1 MSQGPSVTSG
11 RMRLDDLEL
20 SELLE
25 LGPERGSIRFG
36 GQRAL
41 LLDAVALG
49 LLRTE
54 LITSHGLAGARALLS
69 RFGYAHGWRTAETMK
84 SALPW
89 EQERDWRRAGGRLH
103 TLQGLVRVEPV
114 PDYPGPHPFAE
125 ALWHDSYEAEQHRLH
140 LGPSAEPVCWTLTA
154 FAAGYMS
161 RTNGREVVVWETACA
176 GRGDP
181 NCRVEGC
188 FKEDWKGGPMPY
200 DRATLDASLE
210 RLAAALLADERRL
223 AARRL
228 IVPAEAPGDEDGE
241 LARSEA
247 MRRTLDLA
255 RRVARVDSTVL
266 ITGESGAGKERIA
279 ALVHRRSARARGPFV
294 PVDCGAVTETLLESE
309 LFGHARG
316 AFTGATGDRVG
327 LFEAAAGGTLVLDEV
342 GETSLGMQAKL
353 LRAIQELEVRRV
365 GESLARKVDVR
376 VVAATNRDLAAEVE
390 AGRFRKDLY
399 YRLKVVEVQVPP
411 LRERP
416 EDVLPLARALLGAV
430 AGRLGRRLTGLTP
443 AASDL
448 LQRYRWPGNV
458 RELENALERAA
469 AVASGSRVD
478 VGDLP
483 EELRRLDAP
492 TTPAAARRLEE
503 VEREAIL
510 AALQAHGGNQART
523 AATLGIGTATL
534 YRKLKAYRA
543 KPAGRAGP

>member
-1 MSQGPSVTSG
+1 
-11 RMRLDDLEL
+11 MRLDDLDL
-20 SELLE
+20 SDLLE
-25 LGPERGSIRFG
+25 LGPAPGSIRFG

-54 LITSHGLAGARALLS
+54 LITSHGYAAARGLLS
-69 RFGYAHGWRTAETMK
+69 RFGYAHGWRTAESMHG
-84 SALPW
+84 ALPW
-89 EQERDWRRAGGRLH
+89 VEERDWRRAGGRLH
-103 TLQGLVRVEPV
+103 TLQGLVRVERV
-114 PDYPGPHPFAE
+114 PDYPGSHPFAE
-125 ALWHDSYEAEQHRLH
+125 AIWHDSYEAEQHLLH
-140 LGPSAEPVCWTLTA
+140 LGPSREPVCWTLTA

-161 RTNGREVVVWETACA
+161 RANGREVVVWETACV
-176 GRGDP
+176 GRGDRA
-181 NCRVEGC
+181 CRIEGC
-188 FKEDWKGGPMPY
+188 FKEEWTGGPVPY
-200 DRATLDASLE
+200 DKGTLDASLE
-210 RLAAALLADERRL
+210 RLAATLLADERRL
-223 AARRL
+223 AEQRRL
-228 IVPAEAPGDEDGE
+228 VVPAEPGGDEDDE
-241 LARSEA
+241 VARSEP
-247 MRRTLDLA
+247 MRRALDLA

-266 ITGESGAGKERIA
+266 ITGESGVGKERIA
-279 ALVHRRSARARGPFV
+279 ALVHRRSARAAGPFV

-327 LFEAAAGGTLVLDEV
+327 LFEAAAGGTLFLDEV

-365 GESLARKVDVR
+365 GESVSRTVDVR
-376 VVAATNRDLAAEVE
+376 VVAATNRDLGAEVE

-399 YRLKVVEVQVPP
+399 YRLKVVEVRVPP

-416 EDVLPLARALLGAV
+416 EDVLPLARALLGAI
-430 AGRLGRRLTGLTP
+430 ARRMGRRLGGLTP
-443 AASDL
+443 AACEL
-448 LQRYRWPGNV
+448 LQRHPWPGNV

-469 AVASGSRVD
+469 AMASGSRVD

-483 EELRRLDAP
+483 DELRRPDAP
-492 TTPAAARRLEE
+492 ARPAASRRLEE

-510 AALQAHGGNQART
+510 AALAAHGGNQART

-543 KPAGRAGP
+543 RASGRAC